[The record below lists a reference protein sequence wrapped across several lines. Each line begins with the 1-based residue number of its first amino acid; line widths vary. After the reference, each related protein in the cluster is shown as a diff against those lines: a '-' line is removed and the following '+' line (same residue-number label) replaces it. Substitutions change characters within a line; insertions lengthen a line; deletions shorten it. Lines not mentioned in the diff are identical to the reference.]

1 MRKHIHIFMAF
12 LLLLSTSG
20 VAISKYYCGNILKE
34 VTILSD
40 GTSCCGD
47 QDMPDCPCSSETETY
62 KVDSDF
68 ETVQIDSDA
77 FQPALL
83 FTLNFFLN
91 HFYPEKEHSSL
102 FPKYKAPP
110 LSEPS
115 SIILK
120 VQSFLL

>member
-1 MRKHIHIFMAF
+1 MRKYIHILMAF

-20 VAISKYYCGNILKE
+20 VAISKYYCGNILQE
-34 VTILSD
+34 VTVLSD
-40 GTSCCGD
+40 LKSCCGD
-47 QDMPDCPCSSETETY
+47 QDMPDCPCSNETDTY

-68 ETVQIDSDA
+68 ETAEIGSDA
-77 FQPALL
+77 FQPTLL
-83 FTLNFFLN
+83 FTLTFFLS
-91 HFYPEKEHSSL
+91 HSFPEKEQLNL
-102 FPKYKAPP
+102 FSAYKTPP